1 MGSKLAA
8 ETAFHPGN
16 VSQVLKYTKPAEW
29 AEIKDWDGPQV
40 LLLNFPCSVCY
51 QWVIILTLLQ
61 LAMPRNGVA
70 IHRYPESYAYVHTD
84 VDVGQKRYVNVCTYI
99 NAHVN
104 IYVNIWYCDFCN
116 IHSFDVGHLCILCI
130 CEYRRLKRA
139 QGFTWW

>member
-1 MGSKLAA
+1 MGRDQRL
-8 ETAFHPGN
+8 
-16 VSQVLKYTKPAEW
+16 
-29 AEIKDWDGPQV
+29 DGPQV

-104 IYVNIWYCDFCN
+104 IYVNIWYIYIFKQAHVRVFVYLFRVYKVAKLIGTSRDLHKLTKYTFQKPR
-116 IHSFDVGHLCILCI
+116 HGMAF
-130 CEYRRLKRA
+130 
-139 QGFTWW
+139 GF